1 MPDPQQDPASYGP
14 ILTAAQVGQLLSMNV
29 ASVRALA
36 ADGTLPASR
45 IPGTRKWLFK
55 LEEILA
61 FLDEHNNQP
70 AQAPDASGP
79 EQPIARRK

>member
-1 MPDPQQDPASYGP
+1 MADPRQDPASYGP

-45 IPGTRKWLFK
+45 IPGTRKWLFR

-61 FLDEHNNQP
+61 FLNEHRNQP
-70 AQAPDASGP
+70 ADAPDTSEP
-79 EQPIARRK
+79 EQPIPRPK